1 MWLGQRRRSISQLRR
16 EPLLSCPQSL
26 MRCSITTGHSIR
38 RVCCCRSGRTRVPL
52 FTGFTGYYVCEV
64 LFCLDLS
71 LLAGTRHTRDYYYHE
86 LLSLK
91 QLQSGAGPTGIWT
104 LVQLSNPGLRPPGTH
119 RHVGAVEIRD
129 LLPSK

>member
-38 RVCCCRSGRTRVPL
+38 QVCCCRSGRTRVPL
-52 FTGFTGYYVCEV
+52 FTGFTTITCVK
-64 LFCLDLS
+64 FCFALS
-71 LLAGTRHTRDYYYHE
+71 LSVGTRHTRDYYYHE

-104 LVQLSNPGLRPPGTH
+104 LVQLSNPSLRPPGTH
-119 RHVGAVEIRD
+119 RHVAAVEIRD